1 MSAVVQFSISYSGKQ
16 SDDHIIDFY
25 DVSDALV
32 GFQRYLA
39 LTTHFLLNGEIIT
52 QAPKLKKA
60 RIYALPAEEGS
71 WKFTVNIAMLGAT
84 LAAVNHGIFVVG
96 TADKDTPIGNLG
108 RSVYE
113 YVVSEL
119 TGVNPDYEK
128 TIGKVYR
135 EEKAKN
141 PNFPDLSQHRLD
153 SLTEKCQGAL
163 LRMHRP
169 IVASKTAKKA
179 TLRINEGSGDVNM
192 TGSLDK
198 DSYDYMAHD
207 IKDKNE
213 VAVVGRVTSYN
224 VNTYKG
230 RIYLPAEKRPIPFV
244 LSEYSRDKATVDA
257 IIDSLSATARD
268 KIDGTSDIKC
278 FVYRTKSRS
287 KRLKSLLIT
296 NVLAP
301 PQQ

>member
-1 MSAVVQFSISYSGKQ
+1 M
-16 SDDHIIDFY
+16 
-25 DVSDALV
+25 V
-32 GFQRYLA
+32 GAILA
-39 LTTHFLLNGEIIT
+39 GV
-52 QAPKLKKA
+52 
-60 RIYALPAEEGS
+60 G
-71 WKFTVNIAMLGAT
+71 
-84 LAAVNHGIFVVG
+84 HGIFSVG
-96 TADKDTPIGNLG
+96 TADKDTPMGNLG

-113 YVVSEL
+113 YIVSEL
-119 TGVNPDYEK
+119 TGVNPDYDK

-135 EEKAKN
+135 EEKARN

-169 IVASKTAKKA
+169 IVASRTAKKA
-179 TLRINEGSGDVNM
+179 TIRLNDGAGDVNL
-192 TGSLDK
+192 TGSLDR

-213 VAVVGRVTSYN
+213 VSVVGRVTSYN

-230 RIYLPAEKRPIPFV
+230 RIYLPVEKRPIPFI
-244 LSEYSRDKATVDA
+244 LSEFARDKRTVDN
-257 IIDSLSATARD
+257 IIDSLSATAKD

-287 KRLKSLLIT
+287 NRLKSLLIT
-296 NVLAP
+296 NVIAP
-301 PQQ
+301 EL